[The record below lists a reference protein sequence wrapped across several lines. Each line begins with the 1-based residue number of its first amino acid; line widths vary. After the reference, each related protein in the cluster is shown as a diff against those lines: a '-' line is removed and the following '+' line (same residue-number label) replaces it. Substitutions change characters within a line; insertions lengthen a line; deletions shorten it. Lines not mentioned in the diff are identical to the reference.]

1 MFWPLTNSAI
11 NRGPRRLWKSVEKL
25 YVTQRILFV
34 RSKKRIGRLLQQKP
48 LEPPLCSEHAFRN
61 ARFEFCVLTVLSPL
75 RSVNI
80 AILHFA
86 SCTIVRHSQI
96 EYVALFH
103 QNWDDDIPLTS
114 IETTIK
120 FLMTCV
126 STWAAGVLKL
136 RLGWSPWT
144 FDTLRDGVPPT
155 GETQTRDAADE
166 TRRDADGMATNHV
179 IPTNLLWSPLMIFLY
194 VYIFLTETYRKVRF
208 WTQTWRG
215 SKIMPDARASALRV
229 RQERTNGS
237 WRFTRDTLV
246 GKHR

>member
-1 MFWPLTNSAI
+1 ML
-11 NRGPRRLWKSVEKL
+11 
-25 YVTQRILFV
+25 LFSI
-34 RSKKRIGRLLQQKP
+34 RTGMM
-48 LEPPLCSEHAFRN
+48 
-61 ARFEFCVLTVLSPL
+61 
-75 RSVNI
+75 
-80 AILHFA
+80 
-86 SCTIVRHSQI
+86 
-96 EYVALFH
+96 
-103 QNWDDDIPLTS
+103 IPLTS

-120 FLMTCV
+120 FVMTCV
-126 STWAAGVLKL
+126 STWAAGVLEL
-136 RLGWSPWT
+136 RLGWSPLT

-166 TRRDADGMATNHV
+166 TRWDGDEPCHPYGKKGAE
-179 IPTNLLWSPLMIFLY
+179 IYDPTWRLSCWFMVNLLWSPLMI
-194 VYIFLTETYRKVRF
+194 IFLIETYRKVRF